1 MEFFNLVKNPVKV
14 DKKAF
19 LQAVNAGGPIAVT
32 YRGEIVKG
40 DRDTLPPKPYIYAG
54 TPASL
59 VGNAVTPPTPLSKV
73 LGENY
78 EVKDE
83 GDAISIY
90 AGRAW
95 QELLDINEPFALY
108 CDTTADGIAEFNDK
122 ELEDLIWYSCEF
134 GLNYREVADHLE
146 KSVEGLVLCIE
157 TQKPY
162 NFNGCAFVDDIE
174 RAREE
179 AKKFLKSAI
188 EEKIKKGEV
197 DRQNLSDEEEEALA
211 FFGISA

>member
-1 MEFFNLVKNPVKV
+1 MQFFNLTEKRIRI

-19 LQAVNAGGPIAVT
+19 FEAINLSEPIGIT
-32 YRGEIVKG
+32 YQGEIVKVQ
-40 DRDTLPPKPYIYAG
+40 DTVLPSMPYIYLG

-59 VGNAVTPPTPLSKV
+59 VGDAAIPPTPLAKV

-83 GDAISIY
+83 GEKIAIDA
-90 AGRAW
+90 ARAW
-95 QELLDINEPFALY
+95 KELLQINEPFALY

-134 GLNYREVADHLE
+134 GLNYREVAEHLE
-146 KSVEGLVLCIE
+146 KSVDGVVLCIE
-157 TQKPY
+157 TQRPY

-174 RAREE
+174 AAREE

-188 EEKIKKGEV
+188 EEKLQKGEV
-197 DRQNLSDEEEEALA
+197 DMQNLSDEEEAALA
-211 FFGISA
+211 FFGIR

>member
-1 MEFFNLVKNPVKV
+1 M
-14 DKKAF
+14 DKKIF
-19 LQAVNAGGPIAVT
+19 LEALNAGEPIAVT
-32 YRGEIVKG
+32 YWG
-40 DRDTLPPKPYIYAG
+40 DIIQSDRAALPPNPYIYAG

-59 VGNAVTPPTPLSKV
+59 VGSAVTPPTPLSKV
-73 LGENY
+73 LGDNY

-83 GDAISIY
+83 GDTVSID

-95 QELLDINEPFALY
+95 QELMDINEPFALY

-146 KSVEGLVLCIE
+146 KSIEGLVLCIE
-157 TQKPY
+157 TEKPY
-162 NFNGCAFVDDIE
+162 NFNGCAFVEDIE
-174 RAREE
+174 TARAE

-188 EEKIKKGEV
+188 EEKIEKGEM
-197 DRQNLSDEEEEALA
+197 DTENLSDEEEEALA
-211 FFGISA
+211 FFGVG